1 MEVRRVTQCAIR
13 SQRHISASLTSPLS
27 RTSFA
32 ARVATAQSGR
42 LRTEPVGS
50 KRHFSACSRLRAD
63 AKDSPAE
70 QQKDSIDGLAPML
83 DRTLD
88 MTKGTPTASSRRPS
102 HFASSQAQADRASAR
117 GRAAASQSNSDSDR
131 SSLSDLLK
139 EFGGFKEKA
148 RAPGSTMGNKLNP
161 DDMMD
166 VPASLLDVSS
176 KSSREE
182 YQSTPLP
189 LPVRLGP
196 NLGRTV
202 KVNPGRNMDVGRAF
216 RQLDILCSR
225 NKVRADFNRQRFHER
240 PGLRRKRLKRERWRK
255 HFKDGF
261 KGMVALVKKMKKQ
274 GW

>member
-13 SQRHISASLTSPLS
+13 SQRHISASLKSPLP
-27 RTSFA
+27 RTPFA
-32 ARVATAQSGR
+32 ARAATNQSGR
-42 LRTEPVGS
+42 LQTQPIRST
-50 KRHFSACSRLRAD
+50 RQFSACTRLQAD

-70 QQKDSIDGLAPML
+70 QQKDSIDGLTGML

-88 MTKGTPTASSRRPS
+88 MTKGTPTASSGRPS
-102 HFASSQAQADRASAR
+102 HFASRQAQADRAAAR
-117 GRAAASQSNSDSDR
+117 PGADGSQSNADSDR

-161 DDMMD
+161 DDMLD
-166 VPASLLDVSS
+166 APASPPSVLGNP
-176 KSSREE
+176 SREE

-255 HFKDGF
+255 HFKEGF